1 MEGLLAGAED
11 NVKQIPNFQLAQ
23 TIYEYRLSPSTEL
36 KEKIV
41 QYIRDDSMEKYYAG
55 THSCLLTCSYSLVF
69 THSFTY
75 AHSHTYLFF
84 YSMQLC
90 ALNLNGN

>member
-11 NVKQIPNFQLAQ
+11 NVKQVPNFQLAQ
-23 TIYEYRLSPSTEL
+23 TIYEYRLSPSAEL

-41 QYIRDDSMEKYYAG
+41 QYIRDDSMEKYYTG
-55 THSCLLTCSYSLVF
+55 THSYLLTCTYSLI
-69 THSFTY
+69 HICSL
-75 AHSHTYLFF
+75 TYLFIF
-84 YSMQLC
+84 SIQVY